1 MTIYNDY
8 DLTCHNTFGISATCR
23 RYIDYDSTEDAIKA
37 GRMISQQPYII
48 IGGGSNLLLVGN
60 YDGTVVHSSVM
71 GIESDII
78 GNNVMVKVGSGE
90 CWDHL
95 VAHCVE
101 QGWHGLENLS
111 LIPGDTGAAAVQNI
125 GAYGAEVKDYIY
137 KVEGIEVDSG
147 RTVSFGVADCHYAYR
162 DSIFKNE
169 LKGKVLITHV
179 TLLLSREFVPNISYG
194 GISTYLTDH
203 GIKHPDAR
211 QLRAAIIDI
220 RRIKLPDPEEL
231 GNAGSFFK
239 NPVVD
244 KSVYE
249 RLKERFGDDM
259 PHYSVDDEHE
269 KIPAGWMI
277 EKCGWKGRR
286 VGNAGVHDRQAL
298 VLVNHGG
305 ASGQEILALCNSIRS
320 DIKDMFGI
328 DLQPEVNIV

>member
-78 GNNVMVKVGSGE
+78 GNNVMVRVGSGE

-101 QGWHGLENLS
+101 QGWYGLENLS

-220 RRIKLPDPEEL
+220 RRSKLPDPEEL

-249 RLKERFGDDM
+249 RLKGRFGDDM

-320 DIKDMFGI
+320 DIKDMFGV

>member
-78 GNNVMVKVGSGE
+78 GNNVMVRVGSGE

-137 KVEGIEVDSG
+137 I
-147 RTVSFGVADCHYAYR
+147 RW
-162 DSIFKNE
+162 
-169 LKGKVLITHV
+169 
-179 TLLLSREFVPNISYG
+179 
-194 GISTYLTDH
+194 
-203 GIKHPDAR
+203 
-211 QLRAAIIDI
+211 RA
-220 RRIKLPDPEEL
+220 
-231 GNAGSFFK
+231 
-239 NPVVD
+239 
-244 KSVYE
+244 
-249 RLKERFGDDM
+249 
-259 PHYSVDDEHE
+259 
-269 KIPAGWMI
+269 
-277 EKCGWKGRR
+277 
-286 VGNAGVHDRQAL
+286 
-298 VLVNHGG
+298 
-305 ASGQEILALCNSIRS
+305 
-320 DIKDMFGI
+320 
-328 DLQPEVNIV
+328 